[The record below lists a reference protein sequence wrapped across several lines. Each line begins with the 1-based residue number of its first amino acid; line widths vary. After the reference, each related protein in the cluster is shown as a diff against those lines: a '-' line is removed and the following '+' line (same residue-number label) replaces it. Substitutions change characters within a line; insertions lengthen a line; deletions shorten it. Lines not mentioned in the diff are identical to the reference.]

1 MKNVR
6 PSPAMGM
13 CQPAS
18 EVTQPHLR
26 SLETWPE
33 GQQFRPRPRR
43 WSSRRAARGRQAGNR
58 ATAPAP
64 ARRPER
70 GAPASRSHPTSHPI
84 SARRATVRRRAD
96 ADDGRGRRVVKVSGS
111 LLAARLASPFAR
123 LRNVA
128 GGNGEQGGGR
138 ARRGRDEGGRESAE
152 KSKLSSSA
160 PALGQAIAADRA
172 TSLRNALDGEI
183 GACSVARERSRRSR
197 CSYTRSLQNAISRRT
212 NESGGH
218 ADNAA
223 ARVPTLFILVV

>member
-128 GGNGEQGGGR
+128 GGNGELGGGR
-138 ARRGRDEGGRESAE
+138 AERGRDEGGRECGE
-152 KSKLSSSA
+152 EQTQQFSSSIG
-160 PALGQAIAADRA
+160 PSDSSDRPSNISPKQRA
-172 TSLRNALDGEI
+172 GW
-183 GACSVARERSRRSR
+183 RERDRGVQRG
-197 CSYTRSLQNAISRRT
+197 A
-212 NESGGH
+212 
-218 ADNAA
+218 
-223 ARVPTLFILVV
+223 

>member
-128 GGNGEQGGGR
+128 GGNGELGGGR
-138 ARRGRDEGGRESAE
+138 AERGRDEGERESAE

-160 PALGQAIAADRA
+160 PALGQAIAATDRA
-172 TSLRNALDGEI
+172 TSLLRSSALDGE
-183 GACSVARERSRRSR
+183 RERDRGVQRG
-197 CSYTRSLQNAISRRT
+197 A
-212 NESGGH
+212 
-218 ADNAA
+218 
-223 ARVPTLFILVV
+223 